1 MSSNGFVAPE
11 LSVVFLIPV
20 KIADNLEEAE
30 TFSKIIDRIEKNSD
44 ALVQYCIPAE
54 ADEKGDTSLTDD
66 LRVFQDCDVEYFDE
80 SYLKLKRF
88 CRLDLKDRK
97 LTAKRKDESQTALV
111 KPYLTIFDVGIAVY
125 TFWIHGL
132 RNMNKTEIIDFCFI
146 NRFQVS
152 VDDESETT
160 LLAFFKKEI
169 NQLLRPKHEINEQDL
184 LENHLCMLFVKD
196 VPFQLSQNQKKSLVL
211 PNAFIEK
218 FRNDIFDIITL
229 PERYF
234 GVSYD
239 YHKSRTPDFIEHV
252 LTNLSVRNDF
262 PVYLFD
268 NRFLGIKIQT
278 EKPDYGFHKRIIFN
292 IVLYT
297 NIVLQLLLLK
307 EINETLMKT
316 VKNIKNVTMGRL
328 IKIRQAIYRYL
339 EEYINTSVQR
349 YEIWKKAV
357 EDAARQV
364 GIPDLYHAV
373 EERLDMLNSYMNTSF
388 QRQSNIWF
396 VIMNTTFFFST
407 VFVYLDFITRRGA
420 MLSELLIILALGI
433 LWAIAI
439 GVYYSRYMR

>member
-1 MSSNGFVAPE
+1 
-11 LSVVFLIPV
+11 
-20 KIADNLEEAE
+20 
-30 TFSKIIDRIEKNSD
+30 
-44 ALVQYCIPAE
+44 
-54 ADEKGDTSLTDD
+54 
-66 LRVFQDCDVEYFDE
+66 
-80 SYLKLKRF
+80 
-88 CRLDLKDRK
+88 
-97 LTAKRKDESQTALV
+97 
-111 KPYLTIFDVGIAVY
+111 
-125 TFWIHGL
+125 
-132 RNMNKTEIIDFCFI
+132 
-146 NRFQVS
+146 
-152 VDDESETT
+152 
-160 LLAFFKKEI
+160 
-169 NQLLRPKHEINEQDL
+169 
-184 LENHLCMLFVKD
+184 
-196 VPFQLSQNQKKSLVL
+196 
-211 PNAFIEK
+211 
-218 FRNDIFDIITL
+218 
-229 PERYF
+229 
-234 GVSYD
+234 
-239 YHKSRTPDFIEHV
+239 
-252 LTNLSVRNDF
+252 
-262 PVYLFD
+262 VYLFD

-278 EKPDYGFHKRIIFN
+278 DKPDYGFHKRIIFN

-316 VKNIKNVTMGRL
+316 VKNLNNVTMGRL

-433 LWAIAI
+433 LWAIAV
-439 GVYYSRYMR
+439 GAYYSRFMR